1 MSGDASVWER
11 LGEFKA
17 KIDASEKKVA
27 SLEARI
33 TKLER
38 GGVSSSD
45 SGSANGGGHSDRV
58 QAASDSDLDGQWG
71 NPEIRF
77 DPKDK
82 HWSGASYVGRRFSEC
97 PADYLDAMAKSLE
110 ASAYG
115 LEKGAEEDPTDAEAK
130 RKKARF
136 KRLDAARAKGWA
148 ARVRAGRVSHTMV
161 PSRSDGSRRLETP
174 ADTFESDYDDGFVPF

>member
-1 MSGDASVWER
+1 MSADANVWER
-11 LGEFKA
+11 LGEFKSR
-17 KIDASEKKVA
+17 IDALEKGNAALTARVA
-27 SLEARI
+27 
-33 TKLER
+33 KLER
-38 GGVSSSD
+38 GAPAGNGATS
-45 SGSANGGGHSDRV
+45 GGGGGQSDRV
-58 QAASDSDLDGQWG
+58 QAASDADLDGQHG
-71 NPEIRF
+71 NPEVRY

-161 PSRSDGSRRLETP
+161 PARSDGSRRLEAP
-174 ADTFESDYDDGFVPF
+174 ADTFESEYGDESVPF